1 MATVSELSDPYAN
14 FMFGPRQGNGV
25 CTFCFNLTRGFDR
38 CYCCAHG
45 ELALTAVVPI
55 SYSVGGEQLHH
66 ALMGYK
72 RLNGEIARRLTVE
85 LAAVLWRFLA
95 LHEQC
100 VAAAA
105 HMSGFELVTTVPSGA
120 RERDEQHPLRRI
132 VGELV
137 GPTRQRYRRLLRR
150 SQVPV
155 SPREVDAHKF
165 EPVARLRG
173 ERVLLIDDT
182 WTTGASARSAAVAL
196 RRAGSGPIAAVVIGR
211 YLNRRWGDNDRRLVA
226 FDPAFDWGCC
236 AACGPTDRDEWRDQL
251 RPIRRAL

>member
-14 FMFGPRQGNGV
+14 FMFGPRDGTGV
-25 CTFCFNLTRGFDR
+25 CTFCFNLTRGFER
-38 CYCCAHG
+38 CYSCARG
-45 ELALTAVVPI
+45 ELALAAMVPI

-85 LAAVLWRFLA
+85 LAAVLWRFLVS
-95 LHEQC
+95 HEQC

-105 HMSGFELVTTVPSGA
+105 GVPAFELVTTVPSGA
-120 RERDEQHPLRRI
+120 RERDGEHALRRI
-132 VGELV
+132 VGDLV

-150 SQVPV
+150 SALPV
-155 SPREVDAHKF
+155 RPREVSGDKF
-165 EPVARLRG
+165 EPLRRLRG

-196 RRAGSGPIAAVVIGR
+196 DDAGAGLVAAVVIGR
-211 YLNRRWGDNDRRLVA
+211 YLNREWGENNQRLSALV
-226 FDPAFDWGCC
+226 PAFDWGRC
-236 AACGPTDRDEWRDQL
+236 AVCGRTADSPSN
-251 RPIRRAL
+251 

>member
-1 MATVSELSDPYAN
+1 VATVSELSAPYAN
-14 FMFGPRQGNGV
+14 FMFSPRQGAGV
-25 CTFCFNLTRGFDR
+25 CTVCFNLTRGFER
-38 CYCCAHG
+38 CYCCARG

-85 LAAVLWRFLA
+85 LAAVLWRFLS

-105 HMSGFELVTTVPSGA
+105 HVSAFELVTTVPSGS

-132 VGELV
+132 VGDLV
-137 GPTRQRYRRLLRR
+137 GPTRQRYRQLLRR
-150 SQVPV
+150 SVVPT
-155 SPREVDAHKF
+155 SPREVNADKF
-165 EPVARLRG
+165 EPLERLRG

-182 WTTGASARSAAVAL
+182 WTTGASARSAALAL
-196 RRAGSGPIAAVVIGR
+196 HHIGAGPNAAVVIGR
-211 YLNRRWGDNDRRLVA
+211 YLNRRWGESDRRLVA
-226 FDPAFDWGCC
+226 LDPAFDWGRC
-236 AACGPTDRDEWRDQL
+236 AACGSD
-251 RPIRRAL
+251 

>member
-14 FMFGPRQGNGV
+14 FMFGPRQGDGV
-25 CTFCFNLTRGFDR
+25 CTFCFNLTRGFER
-38 CYCCAHG
+38 CYCCARG

-72 RLNGEIARRLTVE
+72 RLNGQIARRQTVE

-95 LHEQC
+95 LHERC

-105 HMSGFELVTTVPSGA
+105 HVSAFELVTTVPSGV

-132 VGELV
+132 VGDLV

-150 SQVPV
+150 SLAPV
-155 SPREVDAHKF
+155 RPREVDAHKF
-165 EPVARLRG
+165 EPLRRLRG

-196 RRAGSGPIAAVVIGR
+196 DGAGAGPVAALVIGR

-226 FDPAFDWGCC
+226 LDPAFDWGCC
-236 AACGPTDRDEWRDQL
+236 AACGRANRDESRD
-251 RPIRRAL
+251 